1 MKLRCTKC
9 ERKYPTE
16 SFIQRCEICNE
27 PLELELLK
35 GEIREGKT
43 VWERYR
49 DFYPFELGIEYSLG
63 EGETPLTKVQKLSEE
78 LEVELYIKNETLNP
92 TWSFKDRGTFVGI
105 HRALKSGSRRIG
117 TVSTGNMAASVASYG
132 QRFGLETYIL
142 VSSSIPEEKL
152 LPIAVYG
159 PKLIKVFGDYGELYF
174 RSLEIGRRNGIY
186 FINSDDPFRIEGYKT
201 ISFEIAEIFVPDYVL
216 IPTSSGGLFRGIL
229 KGFLELKESRII
241 REIPTLICVQARGCS
256 PIYRAFIEGKDKIV
270 RFKNPNTI
278 AHAIENPYPPSG
290 NDVLRKL
297 RKYRGLCIAVSD
309 GEILN
314 AQRELAKE
322 GIFVQPASAVGI
334 AALKKLRGGKGISKG
349 ERVVSIITG
358 SGLKFLGA
366 LGGKLDIQECTLEML
381 NECIGL

>member
-1 MKLRCTKC
+1 M
-9 ERKYPTE
+9 E

-105 HRALKSGSRRIG
+105 HRALKLGFKRIG

-201 ISFEIAEIFVPDYVL
+201 ISFEIAESFVPDYVL

-241 REIPTLICVQARGCS
+241 RKIPTLICVQARGCS

-309 GEILN
+309 EEILN

-334 AALKKLRGGKGISKG
+334 AALKKLRGEEDISKG

-366 LGGKLDIQECTLEML
+366 LGRKLDIQECTLEIL

>member
-9 ERKYPTE
+9 GREYPLE

-43 VWERYR
+43 VWGRYR
-49 DFYPFELGIEYSLG
+49 DFYPFELEIEYSLG
-63 EGETPLTKVQKLSEE
+63 EGDTPLTKVQKLSKE

-105 HRALKSGSRRIG
+105 HRALKLGFRKIG

-142 VSSSIPEEKL
+142 LSSTIPEEKL
-152 LPIAVYG
+152 LPIAVYE
-159 PKLIKVFGDYGELYF
+159 PNLIKVLGDYGELYF
-174 RSLEIGRRNGIY
+174 KSLEIGRKNGIY

-201 ISFEIAEIFVPDYVL
+201 ISFEIVESFVPDYVL

-229 KGFLELKESRII
+229 KGFLELKESKII
-241 REIPTLICVQARGCS
+241 EEIPTLICVQAQGCS
-256 PIYRAFIEGKDKIV
+256 PIYKAFIEGKDRIV
-270 RFKNPNTI
+270 HFKNPNTI

-297 RKYRGLCIAVSD
+297 RKYKGFCIAVSD
-309 GEILN
+309 EEILN
-314 AQRELAKE
+314 AQKELAKE
-322 GIFVQPASAVGI
+322 GIFAQPASTVGI
-334 AALKKLRGGKGISKG
+334 AALKRLRREKEISKG
-349 ERVVSIITG
+349 ERIVSIITG

-366 LGGKLDIQECTLEML
+366 LGRKLEIRECTLEML
-381 NECIGL
+381 NKCIGL